1 MNIEASKM
9 LYYIGMLHYETLEFQ
24 HGEARWL
31 ALRVHKF
38 PNDMESH
45 ILRMS
50 SPNRFILML

>member
-1 MNIEASKM
+1 M